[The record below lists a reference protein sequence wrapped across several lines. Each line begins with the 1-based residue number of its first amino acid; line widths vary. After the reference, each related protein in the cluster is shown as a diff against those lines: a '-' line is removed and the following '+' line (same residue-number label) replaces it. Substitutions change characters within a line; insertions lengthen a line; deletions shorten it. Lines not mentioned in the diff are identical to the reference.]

1 MTKKTHT
8 VQGAEEESAK
18 NTNFGS
24 SRSLCSLLLHLCPLI
39 LAIDNNQGRSPQ
51 QNLLPMTNKPL
62 VPVAGLVSELKRA
75 AIWKMAR
82 QRAGRKREL
91 KIQLQKDWE
100 GKHIRSNYE
109 HKYWCKYEYILSQIG
124 EKYERLSKKMLKKKR
139 RKEWEKSD
147 WSLYLKRNTNLGNS
161 FSLLI
166 ISAATA
172 FCAPLSGNLP
182 RGVERESR
190 DRWKGAEHWET

>member
-8 VQGAEEESAK
+8 DQGAEEESAK

-75 AIWKMAR
+75 VVWKMAKGR
-82 QRAGRKREL
+82 EEKRAQNSAPKGL
-91 KIQLQKDWE
+91 
-100 GKHIRSNYE
+100 
-109 HKYWCKYEYILSQIG
+109 
-124 EKYERLSKKMLKKKR
+124 R
-139 RKEWEKSD
+139 R
-147 WSLYLKRNTNLGNS
+147 
-161 FSLLI
+161 
-166 ISAATA
+166 
-172 FCAPLSGNLP
+172 
-182 RGVERESR
+182 
-190 DRWKGAEHWET
+190 

>member
-1 MTKKTHT
+1 MSKKTHT

-75 AIWKMAR
+75 VGKW

-91 KIQLQKDWE
+91 KIQLQKD
-100 GKHIRSNYE
+100 
-109 HKYWCKYEYILSQIG
+109 
-124 EKYERLSKKMLKKKR
+124 
-139 RKEWEKSD
+139 
-147 WSLYLKRNTNLGNS
+147 
-161 FSLLI
+161 
-166 ISAATA
+166 
-172 FCAPLSGNLP
+172 
-182 RGVERESR
+182 
-190 DRWKGAEHWET
+190 

>member
-75 AIWKMAR
+75 VGKW
-82 QRAGRKREL
+82 QSAGRKREL
-91 KIQLQKDWE
+91 KIQLQKD
-100 GKHIRSNYE
+100 
-109 HKYWCKYEYILSQIG
+109 
-124 EKYERLSKKMLKKKR
+124 
-139 RKEWEKSD
+139 
-147 WSLYLKRNTNLGNS
+147 
-161 FSLLI
+161 
-166 ISAATA
+166 
-172 FCAPLSGNLP
+172 
-182 RGVERESR
+182 
-190 DRWKGAEHWET
+190 

>member
-8 VQGAEEESAK
+8 DQGAEEESAK

-75 AIWKMAR
+75 VGKW
-82 QRAGRKREL
+82 QSAGRKREL
-91 KIQLQKDWE
+91 KIQLQKD
-100 GKHIRSNYE
+100 
-109 HKYWCKYEYILSQIG
+109 
-124 EKYERLSKKMLKKKR
+124 
-139 RKEWEKSD
+139 
-147 WSLYLKRNTNLGNS
+147 
-161 FSLLI
+161 
-166 ISAATA
+166 
-172 FCAPLSGNLP
+172 
-182 RGVERESR
+182 
-190 DRWKGAEHWET
+190 

>member
-75 AIWKMAR
+75 VGKW
-82 QRAGRKREL
+82 QSAGRKSEL
-91 KIQLQKDWE
+91 KIQLHKD
-100 GKHIRSNYE
+100 
-109 HKYWCKYEYILSQIG
+109 
-124 EKYERLSKKMLKKKR
+124 
-139 RKEWEKSD
+139 
-147 WSLYLKRNTNLGNS
+147 
-161 FSLLI
+161 
-166 ISAATA
+166 
-172 FCAPLSGNLP
+172 
-182 RGVERESR
+182 
-190 DRWKGAEHWET
+190 